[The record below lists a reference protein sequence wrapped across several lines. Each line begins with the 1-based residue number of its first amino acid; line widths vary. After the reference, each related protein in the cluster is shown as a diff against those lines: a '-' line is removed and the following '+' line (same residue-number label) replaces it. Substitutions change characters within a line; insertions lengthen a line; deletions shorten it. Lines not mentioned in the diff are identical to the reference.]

1 MFRKGLRKRV
11 VLVVLKDSFTPS
23 ASSRVFSN
31 FESRL
36 ITIVTRV
43 FSNFEFGLTTI
54 VTVTTVVARALE

>member
-1 MFRKGLRKRV
+1 M
-11 VLVVLKDSFTPS
+11 VLKDSFTPS